1 MDSCEL
7 DPGGEYSEASPWY
20 QYTERETKSVRKATD
35 CELKTYKRACWQR
48 NILPFAGAQRYE
60 EMKKS
65 FPHSSLVEALS
76 PSLPPAKIL
85 SKLPH

>member
-1 MDSCEL
+1 MV
-7 DPGGEYSEASPWY
+7 
-20 QYTERETKSVRKATD
+20 QYTERETKSVRKVSD

-76 PSLPPAKIL
+76 PSLPRAKIL
-85 SKLPH
+85 PKSPH